1 MDTSAVAVPEEDR
14 RVDTSAPRPPRRR
27 RSFRTWRRTRP
38 FWGGVITI
46 LAALELYG
54 ICAAPTSL
62 LAMQAIAPASAI
74 GIGLLMIL
82 LTVTTWRQVQAR
94 SITGPAVIILSLASL
109 LLVNLGGWLLG
120 MLLGVTGGSLMF
132 AWTPQPA
139 PPSEEAGNPAEPS
152 DTTPEAPLPA

>member
-1 MDTSAVAVPEEDR
+1 MDTSDQN
-14 RVDTSAPRPPRRR
+14 VDTSDQNERTGDPRQTRRR

-54 ICAAPTSL
+54 ICAAPTSV

-82 LTVTTWRQVQAR
+82 LTVATWRQVQLR
-94 SITGPAVIILSLASL
+94 SLTGPAVIILSLASL

-132 AWTPQPA
+132 AWTPHPA
-139 PPSEEAGNPAEPS
+139 TSDEPDAPAEPS
-152 DTTPEAPLPA
+152 PAAPDGQLRV